1 MKVGLLTLS
10 YRLYGLQSIKE
21 RRSIV
26 RHLVAEIHAE
36 GAAFAACEVNPDGG
50 LQRTTLRIAHVSAD
64 AEYTRAALG
73 RLERKLDRGNGYETI
88 EAATEIL

>member
-10 YRLYGLQSIKE
+10 YRLYGLESIKE

-26 RHLVAEIHAE
+26 RHLLAEIHAE
-36 GAAFAACEVNPDGG
+36 GAAYAACEVDPDGG
-50 LQRTTLRIAHVSAD
+50 LQRAAVRIAHVSTD
-64 AEYTRAALG
+64 AGYTRAALG
-73 RLERKLDRGNGYETI
+73 RLEQKLDRGNGYEAI